1 MSSIQIT
8 KDNFLVVNCRWEEKS
23 ILQEMGAIWLDY
35 CKSWQVPFTSKNLI
49 DISSKLNIQIT
60 ESQQKL
66 LDKIKI
72 KEAKVIKYQK
82 MANNDE
88 KVIFSAPN
96 INANLFNYQKLGIL
110 TAINNPIGLL
120 LADSCG
126 LGKSIQTLGIAT
138 YKKQFENMKE
148 CLLIV
153 PASLK
158 WNWPIEIEKFT
169 NEKCVVI
176 DSKKAD
182 ERVGLWLGEY
192 YTARD
197 ENGKWKNFPVKSP
210 EDKPFFYITNFELI
224 TEDLFGGKDVK
235 IKEDDDYSSVKK
247 RLARKE
253 KAKEKQKLLRPIAEK
268 IWSMCAIDEIHG
280 IKNTNAKRTKN
291 VKKLK
296 SMFRLGLTGTPI
308 DGRLEELFSI
318 MDWIVPGL
326 LGSKT
331 RFLQNHAVFDYWGNI
346 KAYKDIKTVTEKIK
360 PFFLRR
366 LKENVLKDLPDKIY
380 KNIYISLSEDERKVY
395 TKIQKMEHD
404 IVLDAEPMV
413 AAIRCK
419 QFCDFPLLAGID
431 DCKKHSKLDMLKDTL
446 QEVVK
451 ENFNKVILFSQY
463 SEMCEVLIEEVLKPM
478 KLKYLYI
485 WGETSKQDRSEMQ
498 KQFNEDKSIDVIIG
512 TEAMSTGLNFQ
523 AASYVINYDD
533 NWSPAIMEQ
542 REGRALRI
550 GQKNNVTI
558 INYICVDT
566 IEERIRTALYD
577 KKKLSSEALGDATDE
592 ALLQRL
598 NNDEVRK
605 LL

>member
-8 KDNFLVVNCRWEEKS
+8 KDNFLIVNCRFEEKH
-23 ILQEMGAIWLDY
+23 ILQEMGGIWLDY
-35 CKSWQVPFTSKNLI
+35 CKSWQVPFTSKNTTYLS
-49 DISSKLNIQIT
+49 DKLNISLT
-60 ESQQKL
+60 DNQQKL

-72 KEAKVIKYQK
+72 KEDKVKKYQK
-82 MANNDE
+82 ISETDE
-88 KVIFSAPN
+88 KIIFSAPN

-110 TAINNPIGLL
+110 TGVNSHIGLL
-120 LADSCG
+120 LGDQPG

-138 YKKQFENMKE
+138 YKKKFEGMKE

-169 NEKCVVI
+169 NEKCIVI
-176 DSKKAD
+176 DSKKPD
-182 ERVGLWLGEY
+182 ERVGMWFGEY

-197 ENGKWKNFPVKSP
+197 ENGKWKNFPVKSE

-235 IKEDDDYSSVKK
+235 MKEGDDIEGIKK

-253 KAKEKQKLLRPIAEK
+253 KAKAKQKTLRPIAEK
-268 IWSMCAIDEIHG
+268 IWGMVATDECHG
-280 IKNTNAKRTKN
+280 LKNTTSKRTKN
-291 VKKLK
+291 IKKIK

-331 RFLQNHAVFDYWGNI
+331 RFLQDHAVFDFWGNI
-346 KAYKDIKTVTEKIK
+346 KSYKDIKKVTEKIR

-366 LKENVLKDLPDKIY
+366 LKENVLKDLPEKIY
-380 KNIYISLSEDERKVY
+380 KNVYISLSEDERKIY

-404 IVLDAEPMV
+404 IVIEAEPMV

-431 DCKKHSKLDMLKDTL
+431 ECKKHSKLDTLKDTL

-451 ENFNKVILFSQY
+451 ENFNKVIIFSQY
-463 SEMCEVLIEEVLKPM
+463 SKMCEILIEEVLKPM

-485 WGETSKQDRSEMQ
+485 WGETSKQDRGEMQ
-498 KQFNEDKSIDVIIG
+498 KIFNEDKSIDVIIG

-550 GQKNNVTI
+550 GQKSNVTV
-558 INYICVDT
+558 INFICVDT
-566 IEERIRTALYD
+566 IEERIRTALYN
-577 KKKLSSEALGDATDE
+577 KQKISNEALGDDVDE
-592 ALLQRL
+592 ALLQRMGK
-598 NNDEVRK
+598 DDVRK